1 MQKLCCVRTRQHH
14 LPVWSHKFVLSSTTH
29 ISINS
34 HPFLVGI
41 VSIYG
46 LVQAAQQYG
55 KKFIKSMERFGFMLS
70 KADPC
75 FMHRKKEKG
84 ICMMSIYV
92 DDNFLVGHN
101 EVLDDAIDQIES
113 TFNIKI
119 PTEENNYLG
128 CEFLVSVNNKKGGL
142 DQPDMI
148 KSLLKKFGYLTEKV
162 WAPKTAGTPGFVTI
176 KPQEEEKLDPE
187 GQKIHLS
194 GVGTLMYLLK
204 HSQPDL
210 TIPLHE
216 LLKLMDGANM
226 AQYKEMLH
234 VLKFVLEMKT
244 YGLKFLPF
252 NGKMW

>member
-1 MQKLCCVRTRQHH
+1 MR
-14 LPVWSHKFVLSSTTH
+14 STWMETH
-29 ISINS
+29 AGYAKCKYEIEEDEVFI
-34 HPFLVGI
+34 LDKG
-41 VSIYG
+41 IYG

-101 EVLDDAIDQIES
+101 EVLDDAIDQIKS

-162 WAPKTAGTPGFVTI
+162 
-176 KPQEEEKLDPE
+176 
-187 GQKIHLS
+187 
-194 GVGTLMYLLK
+194 
-204 HSQPDL
+204 
-210 TIPLHE
+210 
-216 LLKLMDGANM
+216 
-226 AQYKEMLH
+226 
-234 VLKFVLEMKT
+234 
-244 YGLKFLPF
+244 
-252 NGKMW
+252 